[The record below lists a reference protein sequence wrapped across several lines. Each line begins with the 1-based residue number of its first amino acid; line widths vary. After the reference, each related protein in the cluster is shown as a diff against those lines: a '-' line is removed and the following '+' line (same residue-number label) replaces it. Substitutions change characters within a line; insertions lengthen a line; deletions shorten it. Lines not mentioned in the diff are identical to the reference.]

1 MPGEDVR
8 AMRTYDPA
16 DCILYVHMAGGA
28 AVSPAPSPEECH
40 PLPADYANASLRDRI
55 GPPRA
60 VGRPALVLL
69 PGGSAPDVAPASA
82 APVLSLA
89 R

>member
-1 MPGEDVR
+1 
-8 AMRTYDPA
+8 MRTYDPA
-16 DCILYVHMAGGA
+16 DCILYVPMAGGA
-28 AVSPAPSPEECH
+28 AVSPEPAPSPEECH

-55 GPPRA
+55 GPPRP

-69 PGGSAPDVAPASA
+69 PGGSAPDVAPAPV
-82 APVLSLA
+82 APPLSLA

>member
-1 MPGEDVR
+1 
-8 AMRTYDPA
+8 MRTYDPA

-28 AVSPAPSPEECH
+28 AVSPEPTPSPEECH
-40 PLPADYANASLRDRI
+40 PLPADYANASLRERI
-55 GPPRA
+55 GPARA

-69 PGGSAPDVAPASA
+69 SGGSAPEAEPAPA